1 MQVPALLCP
10 STLGFSFPIWKM
22 RPATPAL
29 PTSQPRG
36 EGKIGKVQGFKG
48 QGPTGESDRP
58 FTAPA
63 LPRVTLV
70 KAGRGRYSY
79 QPDRTAVMIMHING
93 WHCH

>member
-1 MQVPALLCP
+1 MQVPALLCL

-22 RPATPAL
+22 RPAIPAL
-29 PTSQPRG
+29 PTSRPRC

-63 LPRVTLV
+63 FPRVTLV
-70 KAGRGRYSY
+70 KAGNLPVLGSSTRQGTLLLPAR
-79 QPDRTAVMIMHING
+79 
-93 WHCH
+93 